1 MFRKFCS
8 ETLLPAASLMV
19 FGVGSLRAATFES
32 VPLAAE
38 VGVTRF
44 DRAQALR
51 YFERSLFSAPTA
63 SVVVRTV
70 DLYDRFPY
78 VESHSIQIV
87 ADAAWN
93 RLLVG
98 ETGGELTS
106 FDGVG
111 DAIGPLSDPRALA
124 ADTRERVYLCDAG
137 NDRVVLFTLEQQLE
151 RVLLKPLALLTDLH
165 HPIDL
170 ALSPGASVL
179 DPSDDRLYILE
190 AGASRI
196 VAYSLAAD
204 PPQQIGAVGALG
216 AGPGRFAGP
225 TAITVRRVGGADEL
239 LVAEAHGER
248 LVRLRV
254 DGADGAHGSTSP
266 VTFTWLDATPL
277 QGAVSALESDRW
289 GNVLIATTGSNTI
302 VKLSPQLTPVA
313 ESNAGLLAPRDLH
326 IPWVTLR
333 DHRGGANRPAESRVR
348 DEQLLVLD
356 RWTEQSGVTLWRLG
370 TELRDV
376 AVSADGR
383 SGSFLLTDRA
393 DVECERI
400 DLASGRV
407 IEKTALGLCDAGTR
421 AVEFGPAAT
430 NSAGESSE
438 WRVTARSAYGDR
450 AVVVARALSSSN
462 AGASGRF
469 STVACEPNPFRETTR
484 LRWVAPSAAASIDVS
499 VFDLG
504 GRRVRQAVVEATA
517 GLAEWTWD
525 GRSDSGH
532 ALPAGL
538 YLYRAISAGRST
550 HGRVVLLR

>member
-8 ETLLPAASLMV
+8 DTLLPAVGLMV
-19 FGVGSLRAATFES
+19 LGVGSISAATFEP

-51 YFERSLFSAPTA
+51 YFERSLFFAPTA

-78 VESHSIQIV
+78 VETHSIQIV

-98 ETGGELTS
+98 ETGGELSS

-111 DAIGPLSDPRALA
+111 DAIGPLSDPRGLA

-137 NDRVVLFTLEQQLE
+137 NDRVVIFTLEQQLE
-151 RVLLKPLALLTDLH
+151 RVLLQPLAVLTDLH

-170 ALSPGASVL
+170 ALSPGASAL
-179 DPSDDRLYILE
+179 DPLDDRLYVLE

-196 VAYSLAAD
+196 VAYSLASD
-204 PPQQIGAVGALG
+204 PPQRIGAIGALG

-225 TAITVRRVGGADEL
+225 TAITVRRVDGADEL

-254 DGADGAHGSTSP
+254 DGSTAAASP
-266 VTFTWLDATPL
+266 ILFTWLAATPL
-277 QGAVSALESDRW
+277 PGSVSALESDRW
-289 GNVLIATTGSNTI
+289 GNVLVATTGSNAI
-302 VKLSPQLTPVA
+302 VKLSPQLTRVA
-313 ESNAGLLAPRDLH
+313 ESSAGLLAPRDLH

-333 DHRGGANRPAESRVR
+333 DHRGGANRVTESRMR

-356 RWTEQSGVTLWRLG
+356 RWTEESGVTLWRLG

-383 SGSFLLTDRA
+383 SGSFVLTDRA
-393 DVECERI
+393 EVECERI

-407 IEKTALGLCDAGTR
+407 MEKISLGLCDAGAR
-421 AVEFGPAAT
+421 SVEFDPAAA
-430 NSAGESSE
+430 NNASESSE

-450 AVVVARALSSSN
+450 AVVVARALSSPN
-462 AGASGRF
+462 ASGSDGF

-484 LRWVAPSAAASIDVS
+484 LRWVAPSAAATIDVA

-504 GRRVRQAVVEATA
+504 GRRVRQVVVEAKS

-538 YLYRAISAGRST
+538 YLYRAVSAGRST